1 MPSCKGDQH
10 RGGLNQL
17 TTEYVPDS
25 ICIWCKEDWEAK
37 AKQNKSYQKGVWFPL
52 GPTENQI
59 PLSEP
64 HWPLKNILLE
74 EKSLIFYFKESGFE
88 EKCLQFWGIKHSG
101 VSLLL
106 LQLNVSGTCLL
117 VEVTPFKA
125 FS

>member
-74 EKSLIFYFKESGFE
+74 EKSLIFILK
-88 EKCLQFWGIKHSG
+88 
-101 VSLLL
+101 SLDLKRNVYSFGG
-106 LQLNVSGTCLL
+106 LNTAGSHCC
-117 VEVTPFKA
+117 F